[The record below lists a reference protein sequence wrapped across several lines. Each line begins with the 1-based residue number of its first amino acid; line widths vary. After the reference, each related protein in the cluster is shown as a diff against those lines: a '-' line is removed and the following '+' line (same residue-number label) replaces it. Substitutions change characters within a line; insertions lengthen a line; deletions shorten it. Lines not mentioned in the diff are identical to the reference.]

1 MRSRSISAPSR
12 FGYRKWR
19 PEGLKSDPMSFDAI
33 KINSLAPALGA
44 EIGGV
49 DLSGDLSDGVIAG
62 IRQALLDHLVVFF
75 RDQDI
80 TPEQHLSF
88 AGRFGEK

>member
-1 MRSRSISAPSR
+1 
-12 FGYRKWR
+12 
-19 PEGLKSDPMSFDAI
+19 MSFDAI
-33 KINSLAPALGA
+33 KINPLAPALGA

-80 TPEQHLSF
+80 TPEQHLAFPGVS
-88 AGRFGEK
+88 GRLYPIPWSPGWRITRKSSRW